1 MGNLEQDNQ
10 KKLGELK
17 HLAVV
22 MDGNRRWARKNGILE
37 KIGYLHGAKTIQ
49 KIIEVCIDEGITNL
63 TLFAFSTENWQRP
76 QEEIT
81 YLFNL
86 LEKYLDTSLESFLS
100 NDVKFRAIGD
110 LSRLDRN
117 LLTKI
122 RSFEEQTK
130 LCNKL
135 CVNVAI
141 SYGAKDEI
149 IRAVNRTLEKGLPIT
164 EQNIQNNLDLNV
176 DVDLLLRVGNAQRI
190 SNFLLWQCAYAE
202 IFFSDTLFPGLTKR
216 ECKKI
221 IKNFKKRERT
231 FGK

>member
-1 MGNLEQDNQ
+1 M
-10 KKLGELK
+10 GELK

-76 QEEIT
+76 QDEIS

-86 LEKYLDTSLESFLS
+86 FEKYLDSSLNSFMK
-100 NDVKFRAIGD
+100 NEVRFRAIGD
-110 LSRLDRN
+110 LSKIDERLRD
-117 LLTKI
+117 KI
-122 RSFEEQTK
+122 LDFEKKTME
-130 LCNKL
+130 CGKL
-135 CVNVAI
+135 CVNVAV

-149 IRAVNRTLEKGLPIT
+149 VRAVRRLLEQGL
-164 EQNIQNNLDLNV
+164 EVSEENIQANLDLSV
-176 DVDLLLRVGNAQRI
+176 DVDLLLRVGNARRI
-190 SNFLLWQCAYAE
+190 SNFLLWQSAYAE
-202 IFFSDTLFPGLTKR
+202 ICFSDTLFPGLTKR

-221 IKNFKKRERT
+221 IKDFRKRERT

>member
-1 MGNLEQDNQ
+1 MN
-10 KKLGELK
+10 ELK

-37 KIGYLHGAKTIQ
+37 KIGYLHGANTIQ
-49 KIIEVCIDEGITNL
+49 KIIEICIEEGIKHL

-76 QEEIT
+76 QEEID

-86 LEKYLDTSLESFLS
+86 LKKYLNESLDRFLS
-100 NDVKFRAIGD
+100 NDVRFKAIGQ
-110 LSRLDRN
+110 LDRLNEN
-117 LLTKI
+117 LYKDITD
-122 RSFEEQTK
+122 FEEKTRHCK
-130 LCNKL
+130 TL

-149 IRAVNRTLEKGLPIT
+149 VRAIKKMIEKKLPIT
-164 EQNIQNNLDLNV
+164 EENITANLDISE
-176 DVDLLLRVGNAQRI
+176 DVDLLLRVGSASRI

-202 IFFSDTLFPGLTKR
+202 IFFSKTLFPGLTKK

-221 IKNFKKRERT
+221 INDFKQRERT

>member
-1 MGNLEQDNQ
+1 MN
-10 KKLGELK
+10 ELR

-37 KIGYLHGAKTIQ
+37 KIGYLHGANTIQ
-49 KIIEVCIDEGITNL
+49 KVIEVCIEEGIRNL

-76 QEEIT
+76 QEEVD
-81 YLFNL
+81 YLFKL
-86 LEKYLDTSLESFLS
+86 LKKYLDESLEKFLK
-100 NDVKFRAIGD
+100 NDVRFRAIGQLD
-110 LSRLDRN
+110 RLDQN
-117 LLTKI
+117 LLRNI
-122 RSFEEQTK
+122 IEFEEQTK
-130 LCNKL
+130 HCKTL

-149 IRAVNRTLEKGLPIT
+149 VRAVKKVIDKNLDIT
-164 EQNIQNNLDLNV
+164 EENITANLDISE
-176 DVDLLLRVGNAQRI
+176 DVDLLLRVGSASRI

-202 IFFSDTLFPGLTKR
+202 IFFSKTLFPGLTKK

-221 IKNFKKRERT
+221 IDDFKQRKRT

>member
-1 MGNLEQDNQ
+1 MNT
-10 KKLGELK
+10 LG

-37 KIGYLHGAKTIQ
+37 KIGYLHGTKTIQ
-49 KIIEVCIDEGITNL
+49 KIIEVCIDEGIKNL

-76 QEEIT
+76 KDEVEYI
-81 YLFNL
+81 FNL
-86 LEKYLDTSLESFLS
+86 FEKYLDSSLDSFMK
-100 NDVKFRAIGD
+100 NDVRFRAIGD
-110 LSRLDRN
+110 LSKLDSK
-117 LLTKI
+117 LLSKI
-122 RSFEEQTK
+122 KGFESKTLENTR
-130 LCNKL
+130 L

-149 IRAVNRTLEKGLPIT
+149 VRAVRRVLEKGL
-164 EQNIQNNLDLNV
+164 EVNEANIQANLDLSE
-176 DVDLLLRVGNAQRI
+176 DVDLLLRVGNAKRI

-216 ECKKI
+216 EFKRI
-221 IKNFKKRERT
+221 IKDFKSRKRT

>member
-1 MGNLEQDNQ
+1 MNT
-10 KKLGELK
+10 LK

-37 KIGYLHGAKTIQ
+37 KIGYLHGTKTIQ
-49 KIIEVCIDEGITNL
+49 KIIEVCIDEGIKNL

-76 QEEIT
+76 SEEVEYIFS
-81 YLFNL
+81 LF
-86 LEKYLDTSLESFLS
+86 EKYLDSSLDSFMK
-100 NDVKFRAIGD
+100 NDVRFRAIGD
-110 LSRLDRN
+110 LSKLDSK
-117 LLTKI
+117 LLAKI
-122 RSFEEQTK
+122 HDFESCTIN
-130 LCNKL
+130 NKRL

-149 IRAVNRTLEKGLPIT
+149 TRAARRVVELGLTLNE
-164 EQNIQNNLDLNV
+164 ENIQAHLDLSE
-176 DVDLLLRVGNAQRI
+176 DVDLLLRVGNAKRI

-216 ECKKI
+216 EFKRI
-221 IKNFKKRERT
+221 IKDFKGRKRT